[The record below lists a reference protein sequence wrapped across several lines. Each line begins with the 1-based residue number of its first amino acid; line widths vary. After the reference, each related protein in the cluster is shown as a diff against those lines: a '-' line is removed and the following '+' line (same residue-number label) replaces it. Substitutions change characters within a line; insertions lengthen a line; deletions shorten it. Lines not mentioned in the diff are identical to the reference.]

1 MAILIDEKKRV
12 LVQGITGREGRA
24 RTRLMREYGTN
35 VVGGVTPGKGGQ
47 SVLGVPVF
55 NTPQEAVNS
64 LGNIDVSVVFVP
76 AAGVKDAAISAIEA
90 GIKLAVLVPD
100 RVPVW
105 DAMEIAAAAKAND
118 AMFLGPNTLGALSPG
133 KAVVGMIGGRAES
146 ARQWFKPGVPKGVG
160 VISRSGGMASSTGY
174 YLGQAGVRL
183 SSIVHIGGDA
193 VIGIRLP
200 DAALMFEAD
209 PLTEAIV
216 IFGEIGSSQE
226 EELSQLIADRKITK
240 PVIAYIGGKAAR
252 EGTRFSHAGAIIEG
266 GRGTHAGKVKALRE
280 AGATVVDAFGEL
292 PGAVVAILEQIKG
305 QSLMSEADKKAV
317 WHSGITRIQPNK
329 VAVRGYDIAELM
341 GHVSFGAAVYLIL
354 TGELPSP
361 AIARLMDAILVS
373 SIDHGATPPSALS
386 ARNVASTG
394 ATLSASV
401 AAGIM
406 SINRHHGGAIE
417 DCARQLKAI
426 ADRAARDSISLEEA
440 ATRTLRTM
448 SEAGERMSG
457 FGHRVHT
464 KDPRTARL
472 FELAREAGVDGVH
485 MQAARAVEKAFA
497 DAKKSLPINVDGAI
511 GAILADL
518 GMNPAAFNGI
528 FMIARTPGLIAHVI
542 EEQTREKPTG
552 PLSLRHAM
560 RSRPPSARTTCS
572 TSPAARPPTLRRPCT
587 TRSRAITTRPTPGA
601 TSLRCLSPSARP
613 LPARANGK
621 IYVAG
626 GFIGGTS
633 VTNALRI
640 YDIATNTWT
649 SGANM
654 PTSPGVEAAAAAVVN
669 GKFYV
674 MGGDDFTNG
683 LNTTFIYDIAT
694 NTWTTGATLPDS
706 RTNTYGTASNGLIYV
721 YGGVIL
727 PAFTTTDTLLRY
739 DPVANSWTNLGSAG
753 TAGLRQLRRHL
764 AFRHGPTADH
774 RRRGLHWC
782 LHHRHPHL
790 HHQRRYV
797 QRRPGDDRQ
806 PRRARAGHPA

>member
-35 VVGGVTPGKGGQ
+35 VVGGVTPGKKGQ
-47 SVLGVPVF
+47 NVLGVPVF
-55 NTPQEAVNS
+55 NTPQEAVNL

-76 AAGVKDAAISAIEA
+76 AAGVKDAAISAIDA

-105 DAMEIAAAAKAND
+105 DAMEIAAAAKANN

-183 SSIVHIGGDA
+183 STIVHIGGDA

-209 PLTEAIV
+209 PLTETIV

-226 EELSQLIADRKITK
+226 EELAQLIADRKVTK

-280 AGATVVDAFGEL
+280 AGATVVDAFGDL
-292 PGAVVAILEQIKG
+292 PPAVVEILKNFRGE
-305 QSLMSEADKKAV
+305 SLMSEAEKNAV

-341 GHVSFGAAVYLIL
+341 GRISFGAAVYLIVA
-354 TGELPSP
+354 GELPSP
-361 AIARLMDAILVS
+361 TIARLMDAILVS

-386 ARNVASTG
+386 ARTVASTG

-417 DCARQLKAI
+417 DCAHQLKAI
-426 ADRAARDSISLEEA
+426 SDRAARESISLAEA
-440 ATRTLRTM
+440 ATRTIAKM
-448 SEAGERMSG
+448 NEAGERMPG
-457 FGHRVHT
+457 FGHRLHT
-464 KDPRTARL
+464 KDPRTTRL

-542 EEQTREKPTG
+542 EEQTRERP
-552 PLSLRHAM
+552 M
-560 RSRPPSARTTCS
+560 R
-572 TSPAARPPTLRRPCT
+572 
-587 TRSRAITTRPTPGA
+587 
-601 TSLRCLSPSARP
+601 
-613 LPARANGK
+613 
-621 IYVAG
+621 
-626 GFIGGTS
+626 
-633 VTNALRI
+633 RI
-640 YDIATNTWT
+640 
-649 SGANM
+649 
-654 PTSPGVEAAAAAVVN
+654 
-669 GKFYV
+669 
-674 MGGDDFTNG
+674 
-683 LNTTFIYDIAT
+683 
-694 NTWTTGATLPDS
+694 
-706 RTNTYGTASNGLIYV
+706 
-721 YGGVIL
+721 
-727 PAFTTTDTLLRY
+727 
-739 DPVANSWTNLGSAG
+739 DPVN
-753 TAGLRQLRRHL
+753 
-764 AFRHGPTADH
+764 HGYDGP
-774 RRRGLHWC
+774 
-782 LHHRHPHL
+782 P
-790 HHQRRYV
+790 
-797 QRRPGDDRQ
+797 
-806 PRRARAGHPA
+806 PRSISCTHSS